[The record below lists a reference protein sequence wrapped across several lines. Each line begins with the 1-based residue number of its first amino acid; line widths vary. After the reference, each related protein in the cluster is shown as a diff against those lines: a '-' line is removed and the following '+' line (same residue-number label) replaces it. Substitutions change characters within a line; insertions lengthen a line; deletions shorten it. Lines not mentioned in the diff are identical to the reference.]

1 MAHLRD
7 RGLVGP
13 LTKQL
18 KFWPIVTILGPRQS
32 GKSTFL
38 RELAFAAKKSSY
50 VSLDKLAFR
59 RSASQNPEGFL
70 TQFEVEPLIVDEAHK
85 SPELFDEIK
94 ALVDEDRRP
103 GRFILTGSVRF
114 SSKVGIRESFTGRS
128 ANLRFDSMT
137 LGETTN
143 EAPSLRGLRRYFQM
157 GGMPAVCFL
166 RDADQI
172 ERYWAEWLDST
183 CRRDLHEL
191 SLGRLSSDLALQIL
205 ELACQL
211 EFPDSA
217 AIAARLRVDARRVR
231 THIEAL
237 EDLFLLRSW
246 EPDEGS
252 VGKTM
257 VLPFDCGLAAHF
269 KATPQ
274 RLWQIGVAHELLN
287 QARFSGKKEPVL
299 RYNKTS
305 RGSFCDFVLDDR
317 AIRFNDEPFP
327 SSRMMLTVAALEKR
341 LPRKRIII
349 ASQTDQPSQKIGAR
363 SVSVPWASLFASRG

>member
-38 RELAFAAKKSSY
+38 RELAFGAKKSSY

-143 EAPSLRGLRRYFQM
+143 ETPSLRVLRRYFQM

-172 ERYWAEWLDST
+172 ERYWTEWLDST

-217 AIAARLRVDARRVR
+217 AIAAKLRVDARRIR
-231 THIEAL
+231 THLEAL
-237 EDLFLLRSW
+237 EDLFLLRRW

-257 VLPFDCGLAAHF
+257 MLPFDCGLASHF

-287 QARFSGKKEPVL
+287 QARFSGKKEPLL

-341 LPRKRIII
+341 LPRKKIIV
-349 ASQTDQPSQKIGAR
+349 ASQTDQPSQKIGTR
-363 SVSVPWASLFASRG
+363 SVSVPWASLFGSKS